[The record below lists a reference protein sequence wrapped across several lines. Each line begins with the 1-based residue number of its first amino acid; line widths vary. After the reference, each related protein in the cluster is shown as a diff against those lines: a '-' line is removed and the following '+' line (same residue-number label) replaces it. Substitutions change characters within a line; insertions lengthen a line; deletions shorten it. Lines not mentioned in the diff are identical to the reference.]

1 MIPIDKFDSIDILK
15 DIEVARHALEK
26 KRKLMFLFRK

>member
-1 MIPIDKFDSIDILK
+1 VMIPIDKFDSIDILK

-26 KRKLMFLFRK
+26 KEN